1 MDFSITEEQ
10 QRLKEEVRNFI
21 LQERTPEL
29 VDELEWN
36 EHQWGQ
42 LARAF
47 VKKLGARRWVAPTW
61 PKKWGGLEASNVDR
75 LIIAE
80 ELSYQGVFPGF
91 RGAGMAGPTI
101 IHFGTD
107 EQKEEWL
114 PPIARGE
121 IEFALG
127 YTEPQAGSDV
137 AALDIRA
144 VAEGDYFLINGM
156 KTFNSA
162 CHFADYHWLGART
175 DPTAPKH
182 RGVSL
187 IIVDMKSPGITV
199 RPLWT
204 MAGTRTN
211 EVYYDNV
218 RVPRKNLVG
227 QLGRGF
233 HQMATALDFERMY
246 PTGAMRS
253 TFEEIIE
260 YAREAKVGGRHL
272 SDDPIVQRKL
282 AELAADI
289 EVCQLLAYRL
299 AWQLDQGRVPNYE
312 SSMTK
317 LFITETSARLSDT
330 AMKILGP
337 YGQLRRGSKW
347 VPLNGI
353 VLFHRCLSVVET
365 IYAGTSEIQRNV
377 IAQRGL
383 GLPKT

>member
-1 MDFSITEEQ
+1 MRFHFTEEQ
-10 QRLKEEVRNFI
+10 QRLRDDVRAFI

-29 VDELEWN
+29 VNELEWN
-36 EHQWGQ
+36 EHQWGPA
-42 LARAF
+42 ARAF
-47 VKKLGARRWVAPTW
+47 VKKLGASGWVAPTW
-61 PKKWGGLEASNVDR
+61 PKKWGGLEASNMDR

-80 ELSYQGVFPGF
+80 ELSYFGVGPSF
-91 RGAGMAGPTI
+91 RGAGMAGPVI
-101 IHFGTD
+101 MHYGTE

-144 VAEGDYFLINGM
+144 VDDGDYFIINGM

-175 DPTAPKH
+175 DPDAPKH

-218 RVPRKNLVG
+218 RVPKKNLVG
-227 QLGRGF
+227 QRGRGF
-233 HQMATALDFERMY
+233 SQMAQALDLERMY
-246 PTGAMRS
+246 PIGGLQRS
-253 TFEEIIE
+253 FEELVE
-260 YAREAKVGGRHL
+260 YVRKANIDGKRLA
-272 SDDPIVQRKL
+272 DDQIVRRQL
-282 AELAADI
+282 AEMAADL
-289 EVCQLLAYRL
+289 EVCRLLSFRL
-299 AWQLDQGRVPNYE
+299 ATILDQGRVPNYE
-312 SSMTK
+312 SSTLK
-317 LFITETSARLSDT
+317 LFLTETSSRLSHVS
-330 AMKILGP
+330 MKILGP
-337 YGQLRRGSKW
+337 YGPLLRGSHRA
-347 VPLNGI
+347 VLDGI
-353 VLFHRCLSVVET
+353 VAYHHRLSVIET
-365 IYAGTSEIQRNV
+365 IYGGSSEIQRNI
-377 IAQRGL
+377 IALRGL
-383 GLPKT
+383 GLPRA